1 MEMIF
6 GERYLEVKESD
17 DGHTVTRHIHVFLY
31 HIYMLFISYIQ
42 QRYTIYVRRS

>member
-17 DGHTVTRHIHVFLY
+17 DGHTVTRHIHVFL
-31 HIYMLFISYIQ
+31 ISYIHAFYII
-42 QRYTIYVRRS
+42 YTATIHNLR